1 MGFLDKAKS
10 AANQAIEKGKEG
22 VEDVQTKRELS
33 QAYGELGRAAFGLIE
48 SGDVTHPTLEA
59 TAAKIRALK
68 AKDEQGD
75 TAVAAGTDAAGPS

>member
-22 VEDVQTKRELS
+22 VEDVQTKRELG

-48 SGDVTHPTLEA
+48 SGEITDPTLEA
-59 TAAKIRALK
+59 TAAKIRALN
-68 AKDEQGD
+68 AKDAGD
-75 TAVAAGTDAAGPS
+75 AAVATGTDAAGPS